1 VTEKGRLRR
10 FGEGP
15 RKPDQEL
22 WLQARGLGGGRV
34 GAGLDLSRF
43 PLHEIG
49 ISGKREML
57 AVRVLEG
64 AAGLLPQQALLRSG
78 GSSGPSRE
86 VNFQQERSIFS
97 GPKTI
102 ADLRSDPF
110 GSGQRFFCGVRP
122 RGAAASRQLHGIEL
136 PIALFD
142 AASPFVPGN
151 RGADMVRASAL
162 A

>member
-1 VTEKGRLRR
+1 MGRLRR

-15 RKPDQEL
+15 RKPDQKL

-34 GAGLDLSRF
+34 GAGLDLSQ
-43 PLHEIG
+43 H
-49 ISGKREML
+49 
-57 AVRVLEG
+57 A
-64 AAGLLPQQALLRSG
+64 LPRSG
-78 GSSGPSRE
+78 GSSGSTRE
-86 VNFQQERSIFS
+86 VNFQQEAIDFS

-122 RGAAASRQLHGIEL
+122 RGAAASRRLHGVEL

>member
-1 VTEKGRLRR
+1 
-10 FGEGP
+10 
-15 RKPDQEL
+15 
-22 WLQARGLGGGRV
+22 
-34 GAGLDLSRF
+34 
-43 PLHEIG
+43 
-49 ISGKREML
+49 ML

-64 AAGLLPQQALLRSG
+64 TARLLPQQTLPRSG
-78 GSSGPSRE
+78 GSSGPTRE
-86 VNFQQERSIFS
+86 VNFQQEVIDFS

-122 RGAAASRQLHGIEL
+122 RGAAASRRLHGVEL

-142 AASPFVPGN
+142 AASPFVPGD

-162 A
+162 ATRASASVIRFFSLVISSTVDILYPSRQSKG

>member
-1 VTEKGRLRR
+1 MG
-10 FGEGP
+10 
-15 RKPDQEL
+15 
-22 WLQARGLGGGRV
+22 V

-64 AAGLLPQQALLRSG
+64 AAGLLPQQAPPRSG
-78 GSSGPSRE
+78 GSSGPTRE
-86 VNFQQERSIFS
+86 VNFQQEAIDFS

-110 GSGQRFFCGVRP
+110 GSPALFFAASD
-122 RGAAASRQLHGIEL
+122 RGAL
-136 PIALFD
+136 P
-142 AASPFVPGN
+142 
-151 RGADMVRASAL
+151 RHADCMA
-162 A
+162 

>member
-1 VTEKGRLRR
+1 MTEKGRLRR

-78 GSSGPSRE
+78 GSSGPTRE
-86 VNFQQERSIFS
+86 VNFQQERSIFP
-97 GPKTI
+97 GPK
-102 ADLRSDPF
+102 RSLTCARIL
-110 GSGQRFFCGVRP
+110 SG
-122 RGAAASRQLHGIEL
+122 
-136 PIALFD
+136 
-142 AASPFVPGN
+142 
-151 RGADMVRASAL
+151 RASAFFAASDRGAL
-162 A
+162 LRHANCMA